1 MAAVAAADSLTA
13 NGSVLGPWDVALGDV
28 AAGTLRGWVLLERR
42 ENAHVATI
50 AATTTTA
57 AAIVANSQARCVR
70 LGRVDVL
77 AMSLTSLLTT
87 PTDAGVDL
95 DVLRMRLVARES
107 LEVCWSA
114 AGCWMRSSVPGL
126 TLGVGT
132 GVGVVDRVGSAVEFG
147 ILGPLEAASGDGL
160 LEVRGAKCRALLA
173 VLLAH
178 ANRVVPSDRL
188 VEYVWDGAPPES
200 AAATLQT
207 YVYRLRKSLPPGMLL
222 TRPAGYVLE
231 VPPGDLDAL
240 RFEHALDEVRQR
252 QDAPPD
258 WVAARLGEALAW
270 WRGPAL
276 ADFNDMAWAQP
287 EAARLE
293 GLRLGAV
300 EMLIEARLALGEH
313 AALVPDL
320 ERLVAEHPLREGLW
334 AQLMLALYR
343 SDRQAD
349 ALRTFGRLRRHLG
362 EELGIEPSKE
372 LARLEEAILL
382 QKPELDGKAPDETSR
397 RAVELPSG
405 VVTFLLTDIVSSTP
419 MWEQHPKTMADT
431 VARHDELLYA
441 AVTAHGG
448 TVLKARGEG
457 DSIFSVFARA
467 TDALDAALSAQQAMV
482 SEPWPESTPLSVRM
496 ALHTGEAFERDGDY
510 YGPTVNRAARIRGLA
525 AGGQILLSHSTGELV
540 RDDLPEQ
547 ATLIDL
553 GSHVLSD
560 LARAERISGVG
571 APGLLE
577 SAALG
582 AEALEGPAGVVVPVP
597 GVLRDA
603 AGELFV
609 GRGPE
614 LEALMR
620 AWKDAS
626 VGERRVVLI
635 GGEPGVGKTRLAAEL
650 ASIAASEDAN
660 VLYGRCDEDL
670 GIPYQPWVEVVRH
683 VIAHESREFL
693 VEHIAR
699 YGRELSHLVPDLAQC
714 VGDLSA
720 ASPGDPDAE
729 RYLLFS
735 AVAGFIARLCSDNPV
750 LLVLEDLHWADKPTL
765 LLLRHLIG
773 ATDSSRLLVL
783 GTYRPTDLGAEHPL
797 ADVLAVLRRE
807 ERVRRVDLHGLND
820 AEVVALLEAAAGHSL
835 DDQGAVLAQALYR
848 ETDGNP
854 FFTREILR
862 HLAETGAISQRA
874 DGRWIAE
881 VDFRGHGSLPTSVRE
896 VIGRRVARLGGET
909 AQCLRAAAVI
919 GRDFDLDLLAG
930 VIDHSEE
937 HVLDLLDGAI
947 GAVLIRE
954 VSQRPGRMSFAHALI
969 EHTLYDDLGPAR
981 RQRLH
986 LRVAAALDALYG
998 DDPGDRLGELAY
1010 HWAQAS
1016 QPADAARAA
1025 EYALRAGDQ
1034 ALAKLAPDDA
1044 VRWYGQA
1051 LELIDSQ
1058 PVPDELARCEALV
1071 GLGTAQR
1078 HAGDP
1083 RSRETLLGAADL
1095 AQRLG
1100 SPTLLV
1106 RAALANN
1113 RGRVS
1118 RLGAIDQDRIDTLEA
1133 ALAATVGTGT
1143 PERAMLLATL
1153 GAELTWGDPQ
1163 RARALSDEAL
1173 IMARRVDDDLTRW
1186 EVLNRRTPTIW
1197 SPATLDERTANLYEQ
1212 LEVAERLGE
1221 RYFRAGAAGHLVE
1234 VATCRGDLVEV
1245 DKNLDV
1251 MIRVAEETG
1260 LTYLRGWTA
1269 TQFAWRRLL
1278 AGQIDEAEQAADEA
1292 LRVAHG
1298 EPDAFAYYAGQ
1309 IYAIRRAQGR
1319 LGEIIELLE
1328 QTVSENP
1335 GVSAF
1340 RAALAS
1346 ALCEVDRLDD
1356 ARMVFQP
1363 LVASDFTE
1371 FPFNASWLT
1380 AMTLSADTAADL
1392 EHRAAA
1398 LILAT
1403 LLAPWRDQFAY
1414 TGITCE
1420 GSVARPLGL
1429 ALATA
1434 GRLDEAD
1441 EAFAQAAAVHERID
1455 APIELARTQVD
1466 WARML
1471 ASRGAPDDAD
1481 RARALLR
1488 PTLTTASNLGLATI
1502 QRQAQ
1507 TLLSTLAAN

>member
-1 MAAVAAADSLTA
+1 M
-13 NGSVLGPWDVALGDV
+13 
-28 AAGTLRGWVLLERR
+28 
-42 ENAHVATI
+42 
-50 AATTTTA
+50 
-57 AAIVANSQARCVR
+57 
-70 LGRVDVL
+70 
-77 AMSLTSLLTT
+77 
-87 PTDAGVDL
+87 DL
-95 DVLRMRLVARES
+95 DVLRLRLVARES
-107 LEVCWSA
+107 LEVCWSP

-126 TLGVGT
+126 TLGVGA

-147 ILGPLEAASGDGL
+147 ILGPLEVASGDGL

-200 AAATLQT
+200 ATATLQT
-207 YVYRLRKSLPPGMLL
+207 YVYQLRKSLPPESLV
-222 TRPAGYVLE
+222 TRPAGYVLK
-231 VPPGDLDAL
+231 VAPGDLDAL

-258 WVAARLGEALAW
+258 SVAARLGEALAW

-313 AALVPDL
+313 ATLVPDL

-382 QKPELDGKAPDETSR
+382 QKPELDWKAPDETSR

-405 VVTFLLTDIVSSTP
+405 VVTFLLTDIVGSTS

-431 VARHDELLYA
+431 VARHDELMHA

-467 TDALDAALSAQQAMV
+467 TDALDAALSAQQAME
-482 SEPWPESTPLSVRM
+482 SEPWPELTPLSVRM

-510 YGPTVNRAARIRGLA
+510 YGPTVNRAARIRSLA

-540 RDDLPEQ
+540 RDDLPEH

-560 LARAERISGVG
+560 LARTEQISGVA

-582 AEALEGPAGVVVPVP
+582 AEALEGPAGVVPPVP

-614 LEALMR
+614 LEALMH

-626 VGERRVVLI
+626 LGERRVVLI

-693 VEHIAR
+693 VDLIAR
-699 YGRELSHLVPDLAQC
+699 FGRELAHLVPDLAQN
-714 VGDLSA
+714 VGDVST

-729 RYLLFS
+729 RYLLFN
-735 AVAGFIARLCSDNPV
+735 AVAGFTARLCSDNPV

-765 LLLRHLIG
+765 LLLRHLIA

-797 ADVLAVLRRE
+797 TDVLAVLRRE
-807 ERVRRVDLHGLND
+807 EQVRRVDLHGLND
-820 AEVVALLEAAAGHSL
+820 AEVVALLEATAGHSL
-835 DDQGAVLAQALYR
+835 DDQGVVLAHALYR

-896 VIGRRVARLGGET
+896 VIGRRVARLGEET
-909 AQCLRAAAVI
+909 AQALQAAAVI
-919 GRDFDLDLLAG
+919 GRDFELELLAG
-930 VIDHSEE
+930 VTDKSDDHL
-937 HVLDLLDGAI
+937 LDLLGAAI
-947 GAVLIRE
+947 RAVLIRE
-954 VSQRPGRMSFAHALI
+954 EPQRPGRLSFSHALI
-969 EHTLYDDLGPAR
+969 EHTLYDDLGPTR

-986 LRVAAALDALYG
+986 LRVAAALEALYG

-1016 QPADAARAA
+1016 QPVDASKAIQ
-1025 EYALRAGDQ
+1025 YALRAGDH

-1044 VRWYGQA
+1044 VSWYGQA
-1051 LELIDSQ
+1051 VELINRE
-1058 PVPDELARCEALV
+1058 PVADDEARCDALV
-1071 GLGTAQR
+1071 RLGTAQR
-1078 HAGDP
+1078 QAGDP
-1083 RSRETLLGAADL
+1083 RHRDTLVGAAGF

-1100 SPTLLV
+1100 SPALLV

-1113 RGRVS
+1113 QAGRP
-1118 RLGAIDQDRIDTLEA
+1118 RLLLSAVDQERSDILEA
-1133 ALAATVGTGT
+1133 ALQATDGTET
-1143 PERAMLLATL
+1143 PERAMVLATL
-1153 GAELTWGDPQ
+1153 VEPTLGDPE
-1163 RARALSDEAL
+1163 RARALGDEAL
-1173 IMARRVDDDLTRW
+1173 VMARRLDDDLTLW
-1186 EVLNRRTPTIW
+1186 EVLERRPFAMW
-1197 SPATLDERTANLYEQ
+1197 SPANLDERIANAHELC
-1212 LEVAERLGE
+1212 EVAERLGG
-1221 RYFRAGAAGHLVE
+1221 RAFRFGAARNLVF
-1234 VATCRGDLVEV
+1234 ACTCRGDLVEV
-1245 DKNLDV
+1245 DQNLDV
-1251 MIRVAEETG
+1251 MIRLAAETG
-1260 LTYLRGWTA
+1260 LAQARWDTA
-1269 TQFAWRRLL
+1269 LLLSWRRLL
-1278 AGQIDEAEQAADEA
+1278 AGNIDEAERAAHEA
-1292 LRVAHG
+1292 VQIAHHAG
-1298 EPDAFAYYAGQ
+1298 NRDAGPYYGPQ
-1309 IYAIRRAQGR
+1309 LHAIRRAQGR
-1319 LGEIIELLE
+1319 LDEVIDGLE
-1328 QTVSENP
+1328 HDVSN
-1335 GVSAF
+1335 GVPVY
-1340 RAALAS
+1340 RAALVGT
-1346 ALCEVDRLDD
+1346 LCELGRLDE
-1356 ARMVFQP
+1356 AQVFFEP
-1363 LVASDFTE
+1363 LVANRFADFT
-1371 FPFNASWLT
+1371 FDITWLH
-1380 AMTLSADTAADL
+1380 AMTFCAEAAATL

-1398 LILAT
+1398 ALLAELI
-1403 LLAPWRDQFAY
+1403 APWRDQLDF
-1414 TGITCE
+1414 GGLICN
-1420 GSVARPLGL
+1420 GSVAGPLGL

-1434 GRLDEAD
+1434 GRFDEAN
-1441 EAFAQAAAVHERID
+1441 EAFSQAAAVHERID
-1455 APIELARTQVD
+1455 APIELARTRVN
-1466 WARML
+1466 WAQML
-1471 ASRGAPDDAD
+1471 TSRGQSGDLD
-1481 RARALLR
+1481 RTRELLDNA
-1488 PTLTTASNLGLATI
+1488 LTTATGLGLATI
-1502 QRQAQ
+1502 QRRAR
-1507 TLLSTLAAN
+1507 TLRAKIATE

>member
-1 MAAVAAADSLTA
+1 
-13 NGSVLGPWDVALGDV
+13 
-28 AAGTLRGWVLLERR
+28 
-42 ENAHVATI
+42 
-50 AATTTTA
+50 
-57 AAIVANSQARCVR
+57 
-70 LGRVDVL
+70 
-77 AMSLTSLLTT
+77 
-87 PTDAGVDL
+87 
-95 DVLRMRLVARES
+95 
-107 LEVCWSA
+107 
-114 AGCWMRSSVPGL
+114 MRSSVPGL
-126 TLGVGT
+126 TLGVGA

-147 ILGPLEAASGDGL
+147 ILGPLEVASGEGV

-178 ANRVVPSDRL
+178 ANRVVSSDRL

-200 AAATLQT
+200 ATATLQT
-207 YVYRLRKSLPPGMLL
+207 YVYQLRKSLPPDMLR

-240 RFEHALDEVRQR
+240 RFEHALDEVRRR

-313 AALVPDL
+313 ATLVPDL
-320 ERLVAEHPLREGLW
+320 ESLVAEHPLREGLW

-349 ALRTFGRLRRHLG
+349 ALRAFGRLRRHLG

-382 QKPELDGKAPDETSR
+382 QKPELDWKAPDEASR

-405 VVTFLLTDIVSSTP
+405 VVTFLLTDIVGSTP
-419 MWEQHPKTMADT
+419 MWERHPKTMADT
-431 VARHDELLYA
+431 VARHDELMTA

-482 SEPWPESTPLSVRM
+482 NEPWPELTPLSVRM

-540 RDDLPEQ
+540 RDDLPEH

-560 LARAERISGVG
+560 LARTEQISGVA

-582 AEALEGPAGVVVPVP
+582 AEALEGPAGVVLPVP

-614 LEALMR
+614 LEALMH

-626 VGERRVVLI
+626 LGEGRVVLI

-650 ASIAASEDAN
+650 ASIAASEDAT

-693 VEHIAR
+693 VDLIAR
-699 YGRELSHLVPDLAQC
+699 FGRELAHLVPDLAQN

-720 ASPGDPDAE
+720 APPGDPDAE
-729 RYLLFS
+729 RYLLFG

-765 LLLRHLIG
+765 LLLRHLIA

-797 ADVLAVLRRE
+797 TDVLAVLRRE
-807 ERVRRVDLHGLND
+807 EQVRRVDLHGLND

-835 DDQGAVLAQALYR
+835 DDQGVVLAHALYR

-881 VDFRGHGSLPTSVRE
+881 VDFRGHGGLPTSVRE
-896 VIGRRVARLGGET
+896 VIGRRVARLGDET
-909 AQCLRAAAVI
+909 AQALQAAAII
-919 GRDFDLDLLAG
+919 GRDFELDLLAG
-930 VIDHSEE
+930 VTDKSEDHL
-937 HVLDLLDGAI
+937 LDLLGAAI
-947 GAVLIRE
+947 RAVLIRE
-954 VSQRPGRMSFAHALI
+954 EPQRPGRLSFSHALI
-969 EHTLYDDLGPAR
+969 EHTLYDDLGPTR

-986 LRVAAALDALYG
+986 LRVAAALETLYG

-1016 QPADAARAA
+1016 QPVDANKAIQ
-1025 EYALRAGDQ
+1025 YALSAGDH

-1044 VRWYGQA
+1044 VSWYGQA
-1051 LELIDSQ
+1051 LELIDRQ
-1058 PVPDELARCEALV
+1058 PVSDELERCETLV
-1071 GLGTAQR
+1071 RLGTAQR

-1083 RSRETLLGAADL
+1083 RSRETLLGACDL

-1100 SPTLLV
+1100 SASLLA
-1106 RAALANN
+1106 RASLANN
-1113 RGRVS
+1113 RGRPS
-1118 RLGAIDQDRIDTLEA
+1118 HGGAVDQRRVDALEA
-1133 ALAATVGTGT
+1133 ALSATAGTET

-1153 GAELTWGDPQ
+1153 AAELTYGDLE

-1173 IMARRVDDDLTRW
+1173 VMARDLSDDVVLY
-1186 EVLNRRTPTIW
+1186 EVLDLRRTTIW
-1197 SPATLDERTANLYEQ
+1197 SPATLDERTAISNEQ
-1212 LEVAERLGE
+1212 REVGGRLNSPE
-1221 RYFRAGAAGHLVE
+1221 FRWRAANGV
-1234 VATCRGDLVEV
+1234 VFNATCRGDLVEV
-1245 DKNLDV
+1245 DQNLEL
-1251 MIRVAEETG
+1251 MAQVAVETG
-1260 LTYLRGWTA
+1260 LTSARWSVA
-1269 TQFAWRRLL
+1269 NHSAWRRLL
-1278 AGQIDEAEQAADEA
+1278 AGHIAEAEQAANEA
-1292 LRVAHG
+1292 FEIASQSG
-1298 EPDAFAYYAGQ
+1298 QPDAFAYFAGQ
-1309 IYAIRRAQGR
+1309 IFAIRRAQGC
-1319 LGEIIELLE
+1319 LDEIIDLVERAMA
-1328 QTVSENP
+1328 ENP
-1335 GVSAF
+1335 GIPAF
-1340 RAALAS
+1340 RTALAS
-1346 ALCEVDRLDD
+1346 ALCEVDRRDD
-1356 ARMVFQP
+1356 AREVFEP
-1363 LVASDFTE
+1363 LVTSGFSDF
-1371 FPFNASWLT
+1371 PFHATWLT
-1380 AMTLSADTAADL
+1380 AMTLSAEVAGHL
-1392 EHRAAA
+1392 GHRAAA
-1398 LILAT
+1398 TILAK
-1403 LLAPWRDQFAY
+1403 LVAPWRDQLAY
-1414 TGITCE
+1414 SGMTCE

-1429 ALATA
+1429 VLATA
-1434 GRLDEAD
+1434 GRFDEAD

-1455 APIELARTQVD
+1455 APIDLARTRVN
-1466 WARML
+1466 WAQML
-1471 ASRGAPDDAD
+1471 TSRGQSGDLD
-1481 RARALLR
+1481 RTRELLDNALA
-1488 PTLTTASNLGLATI
+1488 TATALGLATI
-1502 QRQAQ
+1502 QRHAR
-1507 TLLSTLAAN
+1507 TLRAKIAPE